1 MRRAQLKQDDL
12 WSKWMDVA
20 FSKLDSNG
28 DGYISLGEIV
38 DTVPG
43 SDDAN
48 DIDNHLIAVSQ
59 AGAEPSLCHT
69 HRLHTHG
76 QVYSVHDNSNL
87 RQSASPL
94 SSLVSAH

>member
-1 MRRAQLKQDDL
+1 
-12 WSKWMDVA
+12 VA

-59 AGAEPSLCHT
+59 VRHKPHLVA
-69 HRLHTHG
+69 
-76 QVYSVHDNSNL
+76 
-87 RQSASPL
+87 
-94 SSLVSAH
+94 SLVSTIIASSVTSA